1 MGFEVRQDL
10 NLCPADSVALA
21 VKEGPRMGI
30 SQLLQG
36 SLAAIPLIFYLKIE
50 D

>member
-21 VKEGPRMGI
+21 VGEGLSMGV
-30 SQLLQG
+30 SELL
-36 SLAAIPLIFYLKIE
+36 
-50 D
+50 